1 MKLLFSVYLLCIV
14 YFLYEILYIGS
25 SNNGY
30 ALTWCQLSKTCAMYL
45 HAFYKSSLSLKIA
58 WFTFMDSKLYWVHS
72 FVSKYKKNRINWD
85 IDDQYP
91 KYVFASKVVEFSA
104 QVFDC
109 MRILMRLEKKEK
121 NWNKGHIFESQG
133 STMEYYL
140 PHGW

>member
-1 MKLLFSVYLLCIV
+1 
-14 YFLYEILYIGS
+14 
-25 SNNGY
+25 
-30 ALTWCQLSKTCAMYL
+30 
-45 HAFYKSSLSLKIA
+45 
-58 WFTFMDSKLYWVHS
+58 MDSKLYWVHS